1 MTAIGVDTYGV
12 VPDDDPDVGLPFWLM
27 LLVGIAWI
35 LLSFLLLQFTWRSI
49 TALSALVGIV
59 LIVAAVSEGFETFM
73 APGWKWA
80 HALLGI
86 LFLLGG
92 IWAFAYPGQTFG
104 SLAILFG
111 WYLLFKGTFDVVLS
125 FMMRGFP
132 LWWMRLISGFIEI
145 GLAFWTVGYPGRSA
159 SLLVLWVGFGALM
172 RGIVTIVLAFHVRS
186 ARKALVA

>member
-12 VPDDDPDVGLPFWLM
+12 VPEDEPDVGLPFWLM
-27 LLVGIAWI
+27 LCVGIAWI

-49 TALSALVGIV
+49 TALTALVGIV
-59 LIVAAVSEGFETFM
+59 LIVAAVSEGFEMFM

-80 HALLGI
+80 HALLAI

-92 IWAFAYPGQTFG
+92 IWAFAYPGETFG
-104 SLAILFG
+104 TLAILFG
-111 WYLLFKGTFDVVLS
+111 WYLIFKGTFDVVLA

-145 GLAFWTVGYPGRSA
+145 GLAFWVVGYPGRSA

-172 RGIVTIVLAFHVRS
+172 RGIVTIVLAFHLRS